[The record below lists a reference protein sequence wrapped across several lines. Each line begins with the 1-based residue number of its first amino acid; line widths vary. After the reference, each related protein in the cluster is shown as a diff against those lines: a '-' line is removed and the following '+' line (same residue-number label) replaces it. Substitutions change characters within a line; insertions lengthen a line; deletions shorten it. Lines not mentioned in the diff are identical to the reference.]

1 MASSIL
7 LAVISSSVFSQAPAW
22 ASSSAHPAAEAGA
35 AAIGARAR
43 TVSTARIMDL
53 SPAEGM
59 ASAGLRMGL
68 CNSS

>member
-7 LAVISSSVFSQAPAW
+7 LAVISSSVFSQASAL
-22 ASSSAHPAAEAGA
+22 ASSSAHPAAEAG

-53 SPAEGM
+53 SPAKGA
-59 ASAGLRMGL
+59 ASAGLRTRL
-68 CNSS
+68 CKSS